1 MRRSA
6 GILSIVSVVSIPLAV
21 LANTDL
27 APARAD
33 RGIGVSPPGSVDRQ
47 VRPGVRVRAE
57 GLGVIVP
64 EPGSGVWAAA
74 LQSDGGTRVLGVQTL
89 SDGTVVIRR
98 GPIASSGDSPQG
110 SACDDNAYTI
120 YGESWKKTYAWYFN
134 RKSIPSEVD
143 GNNTADALQDAVG
156 NMTRADNN
164 CGLSD
169 RVSATYWYKGTTSDA
184 ANIDTDSSCEGS
196 DGKSVMGFG
205 NLLAT
210 DLALT
215 CWWTQNGNTVAAD
228 IRFNKTEFL
237 WVVNLGDA
245 CVTKFAVEAV
255 ATHEVGH
262 VFGLGHVTEA
272 GHGALTMSTI
282 IKVCQE
288 SEKTLGLGDV
298 RGLEAL
304 Y

>member
-6 GILSIVSVVSIPLAV
+6 GILLVVSVVSAQLAV
-21 LANTDL
+21 LASIHL

-33 RGIGVSPPGSVDRQ
+33 RATGASSLGSADRSL
-47 VRPGVRVRAE
+47 RPGLRVRAE
-57 GLGVIVP
+57 GLGLIVP
-64 EPGSGVWAAA
+64 EPGRGVWAAA
-74 LQSDGGTRVLGVQTL
+74 LQSDGRIRVLGVQTL
-89 SDGTVVIRR
+89 SDGTVVIKR
-98 GPIASSGDSPQG
+98 GPTVVSSGDSPAG
-110 SACDDNAYTI
+110 ACDDNAYTL
-120 YGESWKKTYAWYFN
+120 YGESWKKNYAWYFN
-134 RKSIPSEVD
+134 RKSIPGEVD
-143 GNNTADALQDAVG
+143 GNNTAEALQDAVA
-156 NMTRADNN
+156 NMTRAENN
-164 CGLSD
+164 CGLAD

-184 ANIDTDSSCEGS
+184 VNIDTDSSCEGS
-196 DGKSVMGFG
+196 DGKSVIGFG

-215 CWWTQNGNTVAAD
+215 CWWTKNGNITAAD

-262 VFGLGHVTEA
+262 VFGLGHVSEA
-272 GHGALTMSTI
+272 AHGALTMSTT

-288 SEKTLGLGDV
+288 SEKTLGLGDI